1 MDNLTTITSTILTS
15 FLASFVEIVEAF
27 TIVLAVGLTNT
38 WRSAFI
44 GTALALI
51 VLAVLILVLGPLL
64 QLVPLTAL
72 QFVVGVLL
80 GLFGM
85 RWLRKAILRASGY
98 IPLHDEEKAF
108 REETEALSK
117 QRGLGRA
124 DYLAMIAAF
133 KAVLLEGVEVVF
145 IVIAVGS
152 THGVTLYASLGA
164 LLACVL
170 VIGTG
175 LLVHR
180 PLARVP
186 ENSLKLVVGLMLTS
200 FSVFWTGEGLG
211 VSWPG
216 EDFAIILFF
225 VIFSAFSAI
234 AIHLLKSG
242 HSAVAKEQ
250 TL

>member
-1 MDNLTTITSTILTS
+1 MDNLTTISSTILTS
-15 FLASFVEIVEAF
+15 FLASFVEVVEAF
-27 TIVLAVGLTNT
+27 TIVLAVGLPNT
-38 WRSAFI
+38 WRSAFT
-44 GTALALI
+44 GTALALV
-51 VLAVLILVLGPLL
+51 VLAALIIVLGPLL

-108 REETEALSK
+108 REETEALAK
-117 QRGLGRA
+117 QCGLGRA

-152 THGVTLYASLGA
+152 THGLTLYASLGA

-170 VIGTG
+170 VIGAG

-180 PLARVP
+180 PLTRVP

-200 FSVFWTGEGLG
+200 FSIFWTGEGLG
-211 VSWPG
+211 IVWPG
-216 EDFAIILFF
+216 EDFSIVGFFIIL
-225 VIFSAFSAI
+225 SAFAAI
-234 AIHLLKSG
+234 AIKLLKSS
-242 HSAVAKEQ
+242 HVTVLKEQ

>member
-1 MDNLTTITSTILTS
+1 MDNLTTISSTILTS

-38 WRSAFI
+38 WRSAFT

-51 VLAVLILVLGPLL
+51 VLAGLIIVLGPLL

-108 REETEALSK
+108 REETETLAK

-145 IVIAVGS
+145 VVIAVGS
-152 THGVTLYASLGA
+152 THGLTLYASLGA

-170 VIGTG
+170 VIGAG
-175 LLVHR
+175 LMVHR
-180 PLARVP
+180 PFARVP

-200 FSVFWTGEGLG
+200 FSIFWTGEGLG
-211 VSWPG
+211 VAWPG
-216 EDFAIILFF
+216 EDFAILGFFILL
-225 VIFSAFSAI
+225 SAFSAV
-234 AIHLLKSG
+234 AIKMLKSS
-242 HSAVAKEQ
+242 HVIVLKEQ

>member
-1 MDNLTTITSTILTS
+1 MDNLTTISSTILTS

-38 WRSAFI
+38 WRSAFA

-51 VLAVLILVLGPLL
+51 VLALMVVVLGPLL
-64 QLVPLTAL
+64 QLIPLTIL
-72 QFVVGVLL
+72 QFIVGVLL

-85 RWLRKAILRASGY
+85 RWLRKAILRASGH

-108 REETEALSK
+108 REETEVLSN

-152 THGVTLYASLGA
+152 THGLTVYASLGA
-164 LLACVL
+164 LIACII
-170 VIGTG
+170 VIGAG

-200 FSVFWTGEGLG
+200 FSIFWTGEGLG

-216 EDFAIILFF
+216 EDFAIVVFF
-225 VIFSAFSAI
+225 VILSAFSAV
-234 AIHLLKSG
+234 AINLLKSLQ
-242 HSAVAKEQ
+242 SNIVKEQ
-250 TL
+250 TI